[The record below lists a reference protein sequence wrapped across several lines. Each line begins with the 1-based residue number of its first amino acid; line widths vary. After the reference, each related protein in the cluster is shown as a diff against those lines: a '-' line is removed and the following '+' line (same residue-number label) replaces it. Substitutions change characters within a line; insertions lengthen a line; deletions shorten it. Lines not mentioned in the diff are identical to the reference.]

1 MVHGVRIKDHWNEQ
15 RLFDRR
21 ALVAGALIAIAI
33 CTLIGRLVVL
43 QIVRHDYYTDL
54 SQGNRVRIEPI
65 PAARGLI
72 LDRNGEVLAANQPA
86 FQLELVREEV
96 PDLDAALEGLVR
108 IGLLPQDEVDDV
120 KRAAKS
126 RRSFDSVPVRLRLS
140 EDEIA
145 RFAVRRFE
153 FPGVDI
159 KTRLA
164 RSYPHGEVA
173 VHALGYVSAI
183 SEQDLARIDRAAYT
197 GTTLIGKLGVESAFE
212 QELHGTNGFRE
223 VLVNS
228 QGRSVQ
234 REGALVQDLDK
245 KDPTAGKDLVL
256 AMDLN
261 VQRVA
266 EEALGTNRGAV
277 VALDPRN
284 GDVIALVSRPGFDP
298 HLFGRGLTRIEY
310 DTLQN
315 NIDKPLFNR
324 ALRGVYPPGS
334 TIKPVIALTGLA
346 HGVVVPEHT
355 RYCRGFFTLP
365 GSRHRFRDWKPEG
378 HGSVN
383 LQEAVAKSCDV
394 YFYALSEAIG
404 VDRISEALGLF
415 GIGKPTGLDI
425 GGEKSGLL
433 PSREWKRR
441 AFSRPA
447 EQVWFPG
454 ETVIFGIGQGYLLA
468 TPLQIAHMASII
480 GARGKTYKPRLVIGL
495 RDPATGDV
503 HRLDPIRADDVR
515 MGSAEQWERMVNGM
529 VAVTHGG
536 TATVSARGALYSIA
550 GKTGTAQVFSVAQN
564 EKYDEKKIDERLRD
578 HAWFVAFAPSD
589 APRIAIAVLV
599 ENGRSGSG
607 AAAPIARKVMD
618 AWLVDPAGNL
628 KRELMTVQAGD
639 AILPDRLRPSRTV
652 LDSPGPRAAEPG
664 T

>member
-1 MVHGVRIKDHWNEQ
+1 V
-15 RLFDRR
+15 L
-21 ALVAGALIAIAI
+21 
-33 CTLIGRLVVL
+33 L

-96 PDLDAALEGLVR
+96 PDLDAALAGLVR

-212 QELHGTNGFRE
+212 KELHGTNGFRE

-234 REGALVQDLDK
+234 RKGALVQDLDK

-256 AMDLN
+256 AMDLA

-266 EEALGTNRGAV
+266 EEALGANRGAI

-284 GDVIALVSRPGFDP
+284 GDVIALVSRPAFDP

-378 HGSVN
+378 HGAVN

-404 VDRISEALGLF
+404 VDRISEALGHF

-454 ETVIFGIGQGYLLA
+454 ETVIFGIGQGYLLT
-468 TPLQIAHMASII
+468 TPLQLAHMASII
-480 GARGKTYKPRLVIGL
+480 GARGKTYKPRLVVGL

-503 HRLDPIRADDVR
+503 HRLDPVRNDDVHL
-515 MGSAEQWERMVNGM
+515 GNAEQWERMVNGM

-618 AWLVDPAGNL
+618 AWLTDGNGGL
-628 KRELMTVQAGD
+628 KAELMTAQTA
-639 AILPDRLRPSRTV
+639 RP
-652 LDSPGPRAAEPG
+652 
-664 T
+664 

>member
-1 MVHGVRIKDHWNEQ
+1 MVQGVRIKDHWAEQ

-21 ALVAGALIAIAI
+21 ALIAGALIALASFV
-33 CTLIGRLVVL
+33 LIGRLVIL

-72 LDRNGEVLAANQPA
+72 YDRNGEVLAANQPA

-96 PDLDAALEGLVR
+96 PDLDAALAGLVR
-108 IGLLPQDEVDDV
+108 IGLLPRDDVDDV

-183 SEQDLARIDRAAYT
+183 SEQDLTRIDRAAYT

-212 QELHGTNGFRE
+212 KELHGMNGFRE

-234 REGALVQDLDK
+234 REGALVQDLDHSN
-245 KDPTAGKDLVL
+245 PTAGKDLIL
-256 AMDLN
+256 ALDLN
-261 VQRVA
+261 VQRAA
-266 EEALGTNRGAV
+266 EEALGANRGAV

-298 HLFGRGLTRIEY
+298 HLFGRGLTRVEY

-324 ALRGVYPPGS
+324 AVRGVYPPGS
-334 TIKPVIALTGLA
+334 TIKPVIALAGLA

-365 GSRHRFRDWKPEG
+365 GSRHRFRDWKPQG
-378 HGSVN
+378 HGTVN
-383 LQEAVAKSCDV
+383 LREAIAKSCDV

-404 VDRISEALGLF
+404 VDRMSEALGRF

-433 PSREWKRR
+433 PSREWKQR

-468 TPLQIAHMASII
+468 TPLQLAQMAAIV
-480 GARGKTYKPRLVIGL
+480 GARGTNFKPRLVVGL

-503 HRLDPIRADDVR
+503 HRLEPARGEDVR
-515 MGSAEQWERMVNGM
+515 LGDAQQWEFMVNGM

-536 TATVSARGALYSIA
+536 TATASARGALYSIA

-589 APRIAIAVLV
+589 NPRIAISVLV

-628 KRELMTVQAGD
+628 KRELTTVQSNEAV
-639 AILPDRLRPSRTV
+639 LP
-652 LDSPGPRAAEPG
+652 DSPGRPAAEPQA
-664 T
+664 

>member
-1 MVHGVRIKDHWNEQ
+1 MVHAVRIKDHWAEQ

-21 ALVAGALIAIAI
+21 ALVAGALIAVAI
-33 CTLIGRLVVL
+33 FTLIGRLVLL
-43 QIVRHDYYTDL
+43 QIVRHDYYAEL

-72 LDRNGEVLAANQPA
+72 YDRNGEVLAANQPA

-96 PDLDAALEGLVR
+96 PDLDAALAGLVR
-108 IGLLPQDEVDDV
+108 IGLLPKDDVDDV

-164 RSYPHGEVA
+164 RSYPHGEIA

-197 GTTLIGKLGVESAFE
+197 GTTFIGKLGVESAFE
-212 QELHGTNGFRE
+212 KELHGTNGFRKL
-223 VLVNS
+223 LVNS
-228 QGRSVQ
+228 QGRAVE
-234 REGALVQDLDK
+234 REALMEGLRDEK
-245 KDPTAGKDLVL
+245 PTAGKDLVL
-256 AMDLN
+256 AMDLD

-266 EEALGTNRGAV
+266 EEALGANRGAI

-284 GDVIALVSRPGFDP
+284 GDVIALVSRPAFDP
-298 HLFGRGLTRIEY
+298 HLFGRGLTRVEF
-310 DTLQN
+310 DGLQN

-334 TIKPVIALTGLA
+334 TIKPVIALAGLA

-383 LQEAVAKSCDV
+383 LQEAIAKSCDV
-394 YFYALSEAIG
+394 YFYALSDAIG
-404 VDRISEALGLF
+404 VDRMSEALGLF

-441 AFSRPA
+441 AFSRPP

-468 TPLQIAHMASII
+468 TPLQLAHMAGIV
-480 GARGKTYKPRLVIGL
+480 GARGKTFKPRLVIGL
-495 RDPATGDV
+495 RDPASGDV
-503 HRLDPIRADDVR
+503 RRLEPVRAEDVR
-515 MGSAEQWERMVNGM
+515 IGNAEQWERMVNGM

-536 TATVSARGALYSIA
+536 TATGSARGALYSIA

-589 APRIAIAVLV
+589 NPRIAIAVLV

-618 AWLVDPAGNL
+618 AWLTDGNGGL
-628 KRELMTVQAGD
+628 KAELMTAQATG
-639 AILPDRLRPSRTV
+639 R
-652 LDSPGPRAAEPG
+652 
-664 T
+664 

>member
-21 ALVAGALIAIAI
+21 ALVAGALMAIAI
-33 CTLIGRLVVL
+33 CALIGRLVLL

-72 LDRNGEVLAANQPA
+72 LDRNGAVLAANQPA

-96 PDLDAALEGLVR
+96 PDLDAALAGLVR
-108 IGLLPQDEVDDV
+108 IGLLPEDEVDDI

-126 RRSFDSVPVRLRLS
+126 RRSFDTVPVRLRLS

-212 QELHGTNGFRE
+212 KELHGTNGFRE

-256 AMDLN
+256 AMDLD

-266 EEALGTNRGAV
+266 EEALGANRGAI

-315 NIDKPLFNR
+315 NLDKPLFNR

-365 GSRHRFRDWKPEG
+365 NSRHRFRDWKPQG

-383 LQEAVAKSCDV
+383 LQEAIAKSCDV

-404 VDRISEALGLF
+404 VDRISEALGRF

-468 TPLQIAHMASII
+468 TPLQVAHMAAII
-480 GARGKTYKPRLVIGL
+480 GARGTTYKPRLVVGL

-503 HRLDPIRADDVR
+503 QRLDPVRADDVHI
-515 MGSAEQWERMVNGM
+515 GNAEQWERMVNGM
-529 VAVTHGG
+529 IAVTHGG
-536 TATVSARGALYSIA
+536 TATGSARGALYSIA
-550 GKTGTAQVFSVAQN
+550 GKTGTAQVFSVAQD

-628 KRELMTVQAGD
+628 KRELTTVHTNEAV
-639 AILPDRLRPSRTV
+639 RPEGLGR
-652 LDSPGPRAAEPG
+652 PAAEPQA
-664 T
+664 